1 MGHKQYLAVG
11 QSARNR
17 LFGLAPRL
25 PGDKK
30 PLPLNML
37 ISQQGKIS
45 HGRLAVITFSIC
57 TVVLGVILS
66 FVPWLDYI
74 IFREL
79 KLWNGSLSYSYWQRP
94 GVIRLTK
101 VYIFNVTN
109 PQGFLENGEK
119 PKLNEVGPFVY
130 REDMEKVNIKFHDN
144 DTVSYQHN
152 KILRFVPEL
161 SVDKTQK
168 LVVPNIPLLTVT
180 SFSPNLPTWLF
191 NVLVTGL
198 AITYRDRSKPFV
210 QITAE
215 ELVFGYD
222 DPLVTLAHYFYPKGK
237 RPNSQMGLLL
247 ARNGTLEEVHTI
259 NTGQRL
265 DKFGYLDKLNG
276 LDHLP
281 YWRDSPCN
289 NIKASEGSFFPP
301 PATTKDKTVYVYDK
315 DLCRIMPF
323 TYRKDVYK
331 DGILTGLY
339 TPPRSMLEDADINP
353 DNKCYCQG
361 EKCPP
366 RGLQN
371 ISPCQY
377 NAPVYLSY
385 PHFYDA
391 EPSLLEGFEG
401 LQPDEKKHGS
411 YILLQPKIG
420 VPLEAQVRVQLNL
433 KVNRANIRVNDIH
446 KFPDIMFP
454 VMWAQEGIDGVST
467 SIWRWIFLGTR
478 FGPIAAPIISYS
490 LIIIGLAILINVFIK
505 AYKDFVVGQD
515 SLEIVELGRETIR
528 RGSTLI
534 INSSKIINSK
544 EASYQPLYTKSK
556 KNNKTNTSNTSKSHN
571 ITLPRGSKEKLQE
584 LNFINKAENLSSSLD
599 ELKLMLNRDFVK
611 SHFSE
616 AERESLI
623 RSDNTFIMS
632 EHRRSRVFQD
642 YKIPED
648 YY

>member
-17 LFGLAPRL
+17 LFGIPN
-25 PGDKK
+25 KK
-30 PLPLNML
+30 PVPLNML
-37 ISQQGKIS
+37 ISQQGKLN

-79 KLWNGSLSYSYWQRP
+79 RLWNGSLSYSYWQKP

-101 VYIFNVTN
+101 VYIFNMTN
-109 PQGFLENGEK
+109 PHGFLENGEK
-119 PKLNEVGPFVY
+119 PKLVEVGPFVY

-144 DTVSYQHN
+144 DTVTYQHN

-168 LVVPNIPLLTVT
+168 LVIPNIPLLTVT
-180 SFSPNLPTWLF
+180 SFSTNLAGWLF
-191 NVLVTGL
+191 NLLVSGL
-198 AITYRDRSKPFV
+198 AITYRDRAKPFV
-210 QITAE
+210 QVTAE
-215 ELVFGYD
+215 ELVFGYN

-247 ARNGTLEEVHTI
+247 ARNGTLEEVSTI
-259 NTGQRL
+259 YTGQ
-265 DKFGYLDKLNG
+265 DMAKFGYLNKLNG

-281 YWRDSPCN
+281 YWPDSPCN
-289 NIKASEGSFFPP
+289 NIRASEGSFFPP
-301 PATTKDKTVYVYDK
+301 RSITKDDIVYVYDK

-323 TYRKDVYK
+323 KYRKDVYK

-339 TPPRSMLEDADINP
+339 TPPSTYLEDGEKNP

-366 RGLQN
+366 RGLQT

-385 PHFYDA
+385 PHFYNA
-391 EPSLLEGFEG
+391 EPSLLERFEG
-401 LQPDEKKHGS
+401 LQPDKKKHES
-411 YILLQPKIG
+411 YFLLQPKIG
-420 VPLEAQVRVQLNL
+420 VPLEAQVRVQLNIKVDQAPNI
-433 KVNRANIRVNDIH
+433 KVNNIH
-446 KFPDIMFP
+446 KFPDIVFP
-454 VMWAQEGIDGVST
+454 VMWVQEGMDSVST
-467 SIWRWIFLGTR
+467 SIWRWIFLGTTL
-478 FGPIAAPIISYS
+478 GPIAASLISYS
-490 LIIIGLAILINVFIK
+490 LITIGLGVLITVFIK
-505 AYKDFVVGQD
+505 AYKNFVIGQN

-534 INSSKIINSK
+534 INNSHKLRPTK
-544 EASYQPLYTKSK
+544 ETVYQPLNQCSSK
-556 KNNKTNTSNTSKSHN
+556 GD
-571 ITLPRGSKEKLQE
+571 RFQE
-584 LNFINKAENLSSSLD
+584 LNFLNKTENLSQSID
-599 ELKLMLNRDFVK
+599 ELKSILNREFVRAN
-611 SHFSE
+611 FSE

-623 RSDNTFIMS
+623 HSENVFIKS
-632 EHRRSRVFQD
+632 EHRRSRLFKVDNYF
-642 YKIPED
+642 
-648 YY
+648 